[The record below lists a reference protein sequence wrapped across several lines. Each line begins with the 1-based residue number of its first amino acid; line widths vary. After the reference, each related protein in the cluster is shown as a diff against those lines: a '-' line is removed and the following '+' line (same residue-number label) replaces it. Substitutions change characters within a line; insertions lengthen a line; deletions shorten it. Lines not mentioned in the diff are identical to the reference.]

1 MQKCILRYLIKNARQ
16 KQISMTSPVIIS
28 KYAITNKSIVRKF
41 VTQLDKS
48 GAILPAILLE
58 GCVTTGRTYQA
69 YQRDGFVE
77 ARERV
82 TEESLAAVFWLFG
95 AIMFGKLF
103 SKIGE
108 KFMKIPKNMPDVG
121 KDKLR
126 TPFKNYVNKIAA
138 ILKLSPTKAESV
150 AKRLSQFAV
159 GKTIASIITACAF
172 IGIVVPKLNQAIT
185 RNLYGRMKKN
195 DPEHTKA
202 PDPSKEK
209 LTLKDARSIFSA
221 KDVSINA
228 VENFKARKDF
238 GLQKSN
244 TSTPSFKASVDAL
257 LRFVH
262 NLETNDVYKLL
273 STDTGIVAGRT
284 TNARNDDERVEIV
297 FRDMTSSFFYC
308 LSMPLIVA
316 FMNRKDTFKGLN
328 TKLNPMSAMDVHNS
342 LVEKMEASKFDLDKK
357 TDVNKFK
364 KFALGEK
371 YDEQLM
377 EKFLGKKPEPTVK
390 KYFFGLFS
398 KKQEPESKIINLENF
413 IEKVDKYIPA
423 EKRET
428 IKDLAQRMSSLM
440 QPPKEG
446 QRLLTEAQ
454 VEDILRGG
462 AVREPEFM
470 SNILNNMFKTE
481 TDASP
486 LTNPYKFISQ
496 KTLEERRQQVLNYVE
511 SIVKDAQANGGV
523 TGEQMLKMNKRNMN
537 KNSLFMALGMGISA
551 AFLSTIIP
559 KLQYYITYLRT
570 GKNEFP
576 GTEAMKK

>member
-1 MQKCILRYLIKNARQ
+1 MYIEVPYKNARQ
-16 KQISMTSPVIIS
+16 KQISMTNPLIIS
-28 KYAITNKSIVRKF
+28 KYTIAKPSTMRKF
-41 VTQLDKS
+41 VTQLDKT
-48 GAILPAILLE
+48 GALLPAILLE

-121 KDKLR
+121 RDNVR
-126 TPFKNYVNKIAA
+126 TPFNNFIADKA
-138 ILKLSPTKAESV
+138 KSLNLSPEKKEAL
-150 AKRLSQFAV
+150 AKYLSKFSV
-159 GKTIASIITACAF
+159 GKTFASILTACAF

-185 RNLYGRMKKN
+185 RHLYGKMKKN

-202 PDPSKEK
+202 PDPLKEK

-228 VENFKARKDF
+228 VENFKARKDYAH
-238 GLQKSN
+238 GSN
-244 TSTPSFKASVDAL
+244 PSFKASVDSL

-273 STDTGIVAGRT
+273 STDTGIVTGRT
-284 TNARNDDERVEIV
+284 TNARNDDERVEIL
-297 FRDMTSSFFYC
+297 FRDLTSSFFYC

-328 TKLNPMSAMDVHNS
+328 TKLNPMSAMDVHNA
-342 LVEKMEASKFDLDKK
+342 LLEKMGAANINPEVK

-398 KKQEPESKIINLENF
+398 KKQEPESRIINLEDF
-413 IEKVDKYIPA
+413 IAKVDKHIPA
-423 EKRET
+423 EKQSG

-440 QPPKEG
+440 QPAKEG
-446 QRLLTEAQ
+446 QRILTEAQ

-470 SNILNNMFKTE
+470 SKILNNMFKSKS
-481 TDASP
+481 DKSP
-486 LTNPYKFISQ
+486 LTNPYRFISQ
-496 KTLEERRQQVLNYVE
+496 STIDEKRKQILNYVE
-511 SIVKDAQANGGV
+511 SIVEDAQANGGV
-523 TGEQMLKMNKRNMN
+523 TGERMLKMNKRNMS
-537 KNSLFMALGMGISA
+537 KNGLFMALGMGISA

-576 GTEAMKK
+576 GTEDMKK